1 MIKNNMQKVF
11 SVKIKFILSIS
22 HFDTMNLKEKL
33 REIYELKSIEI
44 KNNVIIRERLEKIM
58 PKTILIV
65 EDEDIL
71 REIVK
76 DYLLNEGYDVLEA
89 TDGKEALTIFEEHEV
104 HLIILDIMLP
114 ELDGWSVCRRIRKT
128 SNVPIIMLT
137 ARVDEDD
144 TLLGFELGAD
154 DYVTKPYSP
163 PILLARAKRLI
174 ESRYSSA
181 NETNEDT
188 LSSGGIYVHF
198 PSRTVIVDGETIT
211 LTHTEF
217 EILTYLMQNQ
227 GIIITREQLIIKIWG
242 YEFAGD
248 DRTVNSHIR
257 NLRHKLG
264 HKATCIVTVVRA
276 GYKFEGNV

>member
-1 MIKNNMQKVF
+1 MKRTV
-11 SVKIKFILSIS
+11 L
-22 HFDTMNLKEKL
+22 
-33 REIYELKSIEI
+33 
-44 KNNVIIRERLEKIM
+44 IM
-58 PKTILIV
+58 

-71 REIVK
+71 REIIK
-76 DYLLNEGYDVLEA
+76 DYLLNEGYEVLKEIN
-89 TDGKEALTIFEEHEV
+89 GKEALSIFEEHEV

-114 ELDGWSVCRRIRKT
+114 ELDGWAVCRRIRKT

-137 ARVDEDD
+137 AR
-144 TLLGFELGAD
+144 AD

-174 ESRYSSA
+174 DSRYFSVSEPLSDNTLIKNGIRVYFSSRR
-181 NETNEDT
+181 
-188 LSSGGIYVHF
+188 V
-198 PSRTVIVDGETIT
+198 TVNGKDIT

-227 GIIITREQLIIKIWG
+227 GIIITREQLITKMGG

-248 DRTVNSHIR
+248 DRAVNSHIR

-264 HKATCIVTVVRA
+264 DKVCCIVTVVRA
-276 GYKFEGNV
+276 GYKFEGSV

>member
-1 MIKNNMQKVF
+1 MQ
-11 SVKIKFILSIS
+11 
-22 HFDTMNLKEKL
+22 
-33 REIYELKSIEI
+33 R
-44 KNNVIIRERLEKIM
+44 
-58 PKTILIV
+58 TILIV

-71 REIVK
+71 REIMK
-76 DYLLNEGYDVLEA
+76 DYLLNEGYNVLEA
-89 TDGKEALTIFEEHEV
+89 MDGKEALSIFEEHEV

-114 ELDGWSVCRRIRKT
+114 ELDGWTVCRRIRKK

-163 PILLARAKRLI
+163 PILLARAKRLM

-181 NETNEDT
+181 VNVPAEDT
-188 LSSGGIYVHF
+188 LTSSGIHVHF
-198 PSRTVIVDGETIT
+198 PSRTVTIDGEDIN

-217 EILTYLMQNQ
+217 EIVTYLMRNQ
-227 GIIITREQLIIKIWG
+227 GIVISREQLINKIWG

-248 DRTVNSHIR
+248 NRTVNSHIR

-264 HKATCIVTVVRA
+264 QKAACIVTVVRA
-276 GYKFEGNV
+276 GYKFEGQV

>member
-1 MIKNNMQKVF
+1 MQRK
-11 SVKIKFILSIS
+11 
-22 HFDTMNLKEKL
+22 
-33 REIYELKSIEI
+33 
-44 KNNVIIRERLEKIM
+44 
-58 PKTILIV
+58 ILIV

-76 DYLLNEGYDVLEA
+76 DYLLNEGYEVLEA
-89 TDGKEALTIFEEHEV
+89 TDGKEALSIFEEHDV

-174 ESRYSSA
+174 ESRYSSVISV
-181 NETNEDT
+181 TNEDT
-188 LSSGGIYVHF
+188 LMSSGIYIHF
-198 PSRTVIVDGETIT
+198 PSRTIT
-211 LTHTEF
+211 LDKEAIRLTHTEF

-227 GIIITREQLIIKIWG
+227 GIVITREQLITKIWG
-242 YEFAGD
+242 YEFDGD
-248 DRTVNSHIR
+248 DRTINSHIR
-257 NLRHKLG
+257 NLRHKLEK
-264 HKATCIVTVVRA
+264 KANHIVTVVRA
-276 GYKFEGNV
+276 GYKFEGDI

>member
-1 MIKNNMQKVF
+1 MQ
-11 SVKIKFILSIS
+11 
-22 HFDTMNLKEKL
+22 
-33 REIYELKSIEI
+33 R
-44 KNNVIIRERLEKIM
+44 
-58 PKTILIV
+58 TILIV

-71 REIVK
+71 REIMK
-76 DYLLNEGYDVLEA
+76 DYLLNEGYNVLEA
-89 TDGKEALTIFEEHEV
+89 IDGKEALSIFEEHEV

-114 ELDGWSVCRRIRKT
+114 ELDGWAVCRRIRKK

-174 ESRYSSA
+174 ESRYSSTVNVA
-181 NETNEDT
+181 IADT
-188 LSSGGIYVHF
+188 LTSSGIHVHF
-198 PSRTVIVDGETIT
+198 PSRTVTVDGEDISM
-211 LTHTEF
+211 THTEF
-217 EILTYLMQNQ
+217 EILTYFMQNQ
-227 GIIITREQLIIKIWG
+227 GIVISREQLITKIWG

-264 HKATCIVTVVRA
+264 QKATCIVTVVRA
-276 GYKFEGNV
+276 GYKFEGKV

>member
-1 MIKNNMQKVF
+1 MQ
-11 SVKIKFILSIS
+11 
-22 HFDTMNLKEKL
+22 
-33 REIYELKSIEI
+33 
-44 KNNVIIRERLEKIM
+44 
-58 PKTILIV
+58 KTILIV

-76 DYLLNEGYDVLEA
+76 DYLLSEGYEVLEA
-89 TDGKEALTIFEEHEV
+89 ADGKEALALFEEHEI

-114 ELDGWSVCRRIRKT
+114 ELDGWSICRRVRKL

-163 PILLARAKRLI
+163 PILLARVKRLI
-174 ESRYSSA
+174 ESRYRSTE
-181 NETNEDT
+181 NVLNEDT
-188 LSSGGIYVHF
+188 LSSGGVHVHM
-198 PSRTVIVDGETIT
+198 PSRTVTVEKEIIK
-211 LTHTEF
+211 LTYTEF

-227 GIIITREQLIIKIWG
+227 GIILTREQLIIKIWG

-257 NLRHKLG
+257 NLRQKLG
-264 HKATCIVTVVRA
+264 EKANCIVTVVRS
-276 GYKFEGNV
+276 GYKFEGNL

>member
-1 MIKNNMQKVF
+1 M
-11 SVKIKFILSIS
+11 
-22 HFDTMNLKEKL
+22 
-33 REIYELKSIEI
+33 R
-44 KNNVIIRERLEKIM
+44 
-58 PKTILIV
+58 KTILIV

-76 DYLLNEGYDVLEA
+76 DYLLIEGYEVLEA
-89 TDGKEALTIFEEHEV
+89 ANGNEALAIYEEYEV

-114 ELDGWSVCRRIRKT
+114 ELDGWSVCRRIRKS

-137 ARVDEDD
+137 ARMDEDD

-154 DYVTKPYSP
+154 DYVTKPYRP
-163 PILLARAKRLI
+163 PILLARVKRLI
-174 ESRYSSA
+174 ESRYSQEVHLS
-181 NETNEDT
+181 NQDT
-188 LSSGGIYVHF
+188 LISNDIHVYF
-198 PSRTVIVDGETIT
+198 PSRTVTINGENIS

-227 GIIITREQLIIKIWG
+227 GIIISREQIIVKIWG

-264 HKATCIVTVVRA
+264 DKSNCIVTVIRA
-276 GYKFEGNV
+276 GYKFEGKV

>member
-1 MIKNNMQKVF
+1 MQ
-11 SVKIKFILSIS
+11 
-22 HFDTMNLKEKL
+22 
-33 REIYELKSIEI
+33 R
-44 KNNVIIRERLEKIM
+44 
-58 PKTILIV
+58 TILIV

-71 REIVK
+71 REIMK
-76 DYLLNEGYDVLEA
+76 DYLLNEGYNVLEA
-89 TDGKEALTIFEEHEV
+89 IDGKEALSIFEEHEV

-114 ELDGWSVCRRIRKT
+114 ELDGWAVCRRIRKK

-174 ESRYSSA
+174 ESRYSSTVNVSTA
-181 NETNEDT
+181 DT
-188 LSSGGIYVHF
+188 LTSSGIHVHF
-198 PSRTVIVDGETIT
+198 PSRTVTVDGEDISM
-211 LTHTEF
+211 THTEF
-217 EILTYLMQNQ
+217 EILTYFMQNQ
-227 GIIITREQLIIKIWG
+227 GIVISREQLITKIWG

-264 HKATCIVTVVRA
+264 QKATCIVTVVRA
-276 GYKFEGNV
+276 GYKFEGKV

>member
-1 MIKNNMQKVF
+1 MQ
-11 SVKIKFILSIS
+11 
-22 HFDTMNLKEKL
+22 
-33 REIYELKSIEI
+33 R
-44 KNNVIIRERLEKIM
+44 
-58 PKTILIV
+58 TILIV

-71 REIVK
+71 REIMK
-76 DYLLNEGYDVLEA
+76 DYLLNEGYNVLEA
-89 TDGKEALTIFEEHEV
+89 IDGKEALSIFEEHEV

-114 ELDGWSVCRRIRKT
+114 ELDGWAVCRRIRKK

-144 TLLGFELGAD
+144 TLLGFEMGAD

-174 ESRYSSA
+174 ESRYSSTINVSTA
-181 NETNEDT
+181 DT
-188 LSSGGIYVHF
+188 LTSSGIHVHF
-198 PSRTVIVDGETIT
+198 PSRTVTVDGEDISM
-211 LTHTEF
+211 THTEF
-217 EILTYLMQNQ
+217 EILTYFMQNQ
-227 GIIITREQLIIKIWG
+227 GIVISREQLITKILG

-264 HKATCIVTVVRA
+264 GKATCIVTVVRT
-276 GYKFEGNV
+276 GYKFEGQV

>member
-1 MIKNNMQKVF
+1 MGETMQ
-11 SVKIKFILSIS
+11 
-22 HFDTMNLKEKL
+22 
-33 REIYELKSIEI
+33 
-44 KNNVIIRERLEKIM
+44 
-58 PKTILIV
+58 KTILIV

-76 DYLLNEGYDVLEA
+76 DYLLSEGYEVLEA
-89 TDGKEALTIFEEHEV
+89 ADGKEALALFEEHEI

-114 ELDGWSVCRRIRKT
+114 ELDGWSICRRVRKS

-163 PILLARAKRLI
+163 LILLARVKRLI
-174 ESRYSSA
+174 ESRYRSTE
-181 NETNEDT
+181 NVLNEDT
-188 LSSGGIYVHF
+188 LSSGGVHVHM
-198 PSRTVIVDGETIT
+198 PSRTVTVEKEIIN
-211 LTHTEF
+211 LTYTEF
-217 EILTYLMQNQ
+217 EILTYLMHNQ
-227 GIIITREQLIIKIWG
+227 GIILTREQLIIKIWG

-257 NLRHKLG
+257 NLRQKLG
-264 HKATCIVTVVRA
+264 EKANCIVTVVRS
-276 GYKFEGNV
+276 GYKFEGNL

>member
-1 MIKNNMQKVF
+1 MQ
-11 SVKIKFILSIS
+11 
-22 HFDTMNLKEKL
+22 
-33 REIYELKSIEI
+33 R
-44 KNNVIIRERLEKIM
+44 
-58 PKTILIV
+58 TILIV

-71 REIVK
+71 REIMK
-76 DYLLNEGYDVLEA
+76 DYLLNEGYNVLEA
-89 TDGKEALTIFEEHEV
+89 IDGKEALSIFEEHEV

-114 ELDGWSVCRRIRKT
+114 ELDGWTVCRRIRKK
-128 SNVPIIMLT
+128 SNVPIIMLM

-163 PILLARAKRLI
+163 PILLARAKRLM

-181 NETNEDT
+181 VNVPAEDT
-188 LSSGGIYVHF
+188 LTSSGIHVHF
-198 PSRTVIVDGETIT
+198 PSRTVTIDGEDIN

-217 EILTYLMQNQ
+217 EIVTYLMRNQ
-227 GIIITREQLIIKIWG
+227 GIVISREQLINKIWG

-264 HKATCIVTVVRA
+264 QKAACIVTVVRA
-276 GYKFEGNV
+276 GYKFEGQV

>member
-1 MIKNNMQKVF
+1 MQ
-11 SVKIKFILSIS
+11 
-22 HFDTMNLKEKL
+22 
-33 REIYELKSIEI
+33 R
-44 KNNVIIRERLEKIM
+44 
-58 PKTILIV
+58 TILIV

-71 REIVK
+71 REIMK
-76 DYLLNEGYDVLEA
+76 DYLLNEGYNVLEA
-89 TDGKEALTIFEEHEV
+89 IDGKEALSIFEEYEV

-114 ELDGWSVCRRIRKT
+114 ELDGWAVCRRIRKK

-163 PILLARAKRLI
+163 PILLARAKRLM

-181 NETNEDT
+181 VKVLTADT
-188 LSSGGIYVHF
+188 LTSSGIHVHF
-198 PSRTVIVDGETIT
+198 PSRTVTIDGEDIS

-217 EILTYLMQNQ
+217 EILTYFMQNQ
-227 GIIITREQLIIKIWG
+227 GIVISREQLINKIWG

-248 DRTVNSHIR
+248 DRTINSHIR

-264 HKATCIVTVVRA
+264 QKAACIVTVVRA
-276 GYKFEGNV
+276 GYKFEGQV

>member
-1 MIKNNMQKVF
+1 MQ
-11 SVKIKFILSIS
+11 
-22 HFDTMNLKEKL
+22 
-33 REIYELKSIEI
+33 R
-44 KNNVIIRERLEKIM
+44 
-58 PKTILIV
+58 TILIV

-71 REIVK
+71 REIMK
-76 DYLLNEGYDVLEA
+76 DYLLNEGYNVLEA
-89 TDGKEALTIFEEHEV
+89 IDGKEALSIFEEHEV

-114 ELDGWSVCRRIRKT
+114 ELDGWTVCRRIRKK

-163 PILLARAKRLI
+163 PILLARAKRLM

-181 NETNEDT
+181 VNVPAEDT
-188 LSSGGIYVHF
+188 LTSSGIHIHF
-198 PSRTVIVDGETIT
+198 PSRTVTIDGEDIN

-217 EILTYLMQNQ
+217 EIVTYLMRNQ
-227 GIIITREQLIIKIWG
+227 GIVISREQLINKIWG

-264 HKATCIVTVVRA
+264 QKAACIVTVVRA
-276 GYKFEGNV
+276 GYKFEGQV